1 MARYRYGWK
10 NDANGWYHRL
20 DILPYD
26 ETLAGSVT
34 AMGAGSVVEIG
45 DMEMSFDELPV
56 GLMDAPTMSVTL
68 NWNRIPSALKTR
80 LQNVTSGNDR
90 NIFLFFTDRGTNEA
104 TYYLEFCGTQAN
116 EDSADYDLV
125 NSDDVSIAEYVVKY
139 DLVDCMHH
147 ILSSYG
153 GSSVFDGSL
162 YTPSDGRKFQGY
174 YEYIKTPRKDSY
186 YDIALNLQVKD
197 YSVSSWSHIMAR
209 MRTALSNVL
218 NGDYARTT
226 NATEL
231 SDADGVDRTLEW
243 DTLVTTGATFFQ
255 RVQDIAAPQT
265 QLDEDTLYL
274 VTHVYGFD
282 GTLLG
287 GLWDNSDEYGWYQV
301 SALVDLMR
309 DLCETLG
316 VKASYYPEY
325 VTDAGGDYI
334 RYTWNVAA
342 VGDSTDGLTSA
353 LAVDL
358 ERATDISTIS
368 EGAATIQKA
377 EMRADLNSSRYNYD
391 LSEHVAINQRSRST
405 RSWNFEPVIHNMP
418 SYKPTVKGTQG
429 LIESGLYQTNRIS
442 TITSGGDVLK
452 AHEATTVNISNL
464 SGITYTTTFIE
475 PKPEFTESDSGD
487 PLADSR
493 TDNLAFTGWLNEA
506 QRSSSP
512 VAVAEAMLQ
521 AFGSQF
527 QTTVEATYPLS
538 YSNNVRPHRFGYVHN
553 LSNGPQSEF
562 THLPWSRAAIVG
574 MTVNWTEGTNTIA
587 YVLMDLT

>member
-34 AMGAGSVVEIG
+34 TMGAGSVVEIG

-147 ILSSYG
+147 ILSSYA
-153 GSSVFDGSL
+153 GSSVFDASL
-162 YTPSDGRKFQGY
+162 YTPSDGTKHQAA
-174 YEYIKTPRKDSY
+174 YEYKTGTAHN
-186 YDIALNLQVKD
+186 YDVALNSTAQ
-197 YSVSSWSHIMAR
+197 YFNVSSWSHIMAR

-243 DTLVTTGATFFQ
+243 DTLVTTGATFFA
-255 RVQDIAAPQT
+255 RTVSSNTAGT
-265 QLDEDTLYL
+265 QLDEDTTYL
-274 VTHVYGFD
+274 VTHVVASD
-282 GTLLG
+282 GTVVG

-301 SALVDLMR
+301 SALIDLMR
-309 DLCETLG
+309 DLCETLA

-342 VGDSTDGLTSA
+342 VGDSTDAFTSA

-358 ERATDISTIS
+358 ERATDISTTR

-377 EMRADLNSSRYNYD
+377 ETRYDLNSSRYNYD
-391 LSEHVAINQRSRST
+391 VTEHVAINQRSRST
-405 RSWNFEPVIHNMP
+405 RSWNFEPVVHNTP
-418 SYKPTVKGTQG
+418 SYKPTVKGNNK
-429 LIESGLYQTNRIS
+429 LFESGLYQTNRLCNL
-442 TITSGGDVLK
+442 TSGLVMK
-452 AHEATTVNISNL
+452 AHEETVVNLSNL
-464 SGITYTTTFIE
+464 SAIAYTSSFSDGR
-475 PKPEFTESDSGD
+475 PDFTGLSDGD
-487 PLADSR
+487 PIADNE
-493 TDNLAFTGWLNEA
+493 TQNAIYTAWLNEA
-506 QRSSSP
+506 QLASSP
-512 VAVAEAMLQ
+512 CAVANAMLQ
-521 AFGSQF
+521 AFGSRF
-527 QTTVEATYPLS
+527 QSTVEATYPLS